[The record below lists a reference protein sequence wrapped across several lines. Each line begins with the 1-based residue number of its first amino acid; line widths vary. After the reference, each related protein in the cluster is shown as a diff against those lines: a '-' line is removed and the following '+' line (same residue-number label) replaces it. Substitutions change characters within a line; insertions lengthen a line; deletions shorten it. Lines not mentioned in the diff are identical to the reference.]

1 MSIWPV
7 IILQYIYN
15 NNIYLYYTYIRSTTS
30 ALKALL
36 LQHAELAGNR
46 LINIR
51 SNYNIIYNIL
61 INDIHGT

>member
-1 MSIWPV
+1 MSWPV
-7 IILQYIYN
+7 IIILHI
-15 NNIYLYYTYIRSTTS
+15 NIYLYYTCRRTTS

-36 LQHAELAGNR
+36 LQHELAGNR

-51 SNYNIIYNIL
+51 SNYNIIIYNIL